1 MHTMFDSDEKQELS
15 RQKTIFDKWGG
26 CFGFGAGRKR
36 LLIAFCALSIL
47 IIVSIIILL
56 LKSDDTVSI
65 SFLYSMPSETI
76 NNLPNLKN
84 KFATTYISFVL
95 DIENCWWN

>member
-1 MHTMFDSDEKQELS
+1 MHNMFDSDEKPDLS

-36 LLIAFCALSIL
+36 LLIAVCSLSIL

-56 LKSDDTVSI
+56 LKSDDKVSI
-65 SFLYSMPSETI
+65 LFIHSMLSETI
-76 NNLPNLKN
+76 WLMYNLHMQ
-84 KFATTYISFVL
+84 
-95 DIENCWWN
+95 

>member
-1 MHTMFDSDEKQELS
+1 MHNMFESDEKADLS
-15 RQKTIFDKWGG
+15 RQKTILDKWGG

-47 IIVSIIILL
+47 IMVSIIILL

-65 SFLYSMPSETI
+65 LFLYSMPSETI
-76 NNLPNLKN
+76 ICIFKIEICN
-84 KFATTYISFVL
+84 
-95 DIENCWWN
+95 DIYTFNFRN